1 MTHHAPYGASR
12 RDELAAN
19 LAEVNARIDRAC
31 TTAGRPRDEVTL
43 IAVTKFFPASDVEH
57 LAALGVTDMGENRDQ
72 EAGAKVEELPDE
84 VRNDLTVHFIGQLQS
99 NKAGHVVRYADV
111 VQSIDRAKIA
121 RALDKAAAAQDR
133 TLDVLV
139 QVDLSGASG
148 RGGVPPEDAPDL
160 ADAVAGCPALRL
172 RGVMAVAPLD
182 ADPAEAFGRL
192 AEVAD
197 VIRGDHPDATWV
209 SAGMSGD
216 LEQAVAAGATH
227 LRVGSA
233 ILGSRPTPR

>member
-1 MTHHAPYGASR
+1 VSESYDAAR

-19 LAEVNARIDRAC
+19 LATVHDRIGRAC
-31 TTAGRPRDEVTL
+31 ATAGRDPAEVTL

-57 LAALGVTDMGENRDQ
+57 LAALGVRDVGENRDQ
-72 EAGAKVEELPDE
+72 EAGAKFAELSPD
-84 VRNDLTVHFIGQLQS
+84 VRERLTVHFIGQLQS
-99 NKAGHVVRYADV
+99 NKAAHVVRYADV
-111 VQSIDRAKIA
+111 VQSVDRPKIATALDRAA
-121 RALDKAAAAQDR
+121 VAAQR

-139 QVDLSGASG
+139 QIDLSGATG
-148 RGGVPPEDAPDL
+148 RGGVAPEAARAL
-160 ADAVAGCPALRL
+160 ADQVAASTALHL

-182 ADPAEAFGRL
+182 ADPAEAFERL
-192 AEVAD
+192 ATLAGA
-197 VIRGDHPDATWV
+197 IRSDHPQADWL

-233 ILGSRPTPR
+233 ILGYRPTPR

>member
-1 MTHHAPYGASR
+1 MYDVNR
-12 RDELAAN
+12 RDQLAAS
-19 LAEVNARIDRAC
+19 LARVHARIDRAC
-31 TTAGRPRDEVTL
+31 AAAGRARDDVTL

-72 EAGAKVEELPDE
+72 EAGAKFDELPAE
-84 VRNDLTVHFIGQLQS
+84 IRGDLTVHFIGQLQS
-99 NKAGHVVRYADV
+99 NKAAHVVRYADV
-111 VQSIDRAKIA
+111 VQSVDRAKIA
-121 RALDKAAAAQDR
+121 RALDKAAAARDR
-133 TLDVLV
+133 TLEVLV
-139 QVDLSGASG
+139 QVDLSGATG
-148 RGGVPPEDAPDL
+148 RGGVAPDAARAL
-160 ADAVAGCPALRL
+160 ADEVAGCRALRL

-182 ADPAEAFGRL
+182 ADPAEAFDRL
-192 AEVAD
+192 ASVAD
-197 VIRGDHPDATWV
+197 VIRGDHPDARWL

>member
-1 MTHHAPYGASR
+1 MSTPYDDR
-12 RDELAAN
+12 RDQLTAN
-19 LAEVNARIDRAC
+19 LAAVHERIDRAC
-31 TTAGRPRDEVTL
+31 ADAGRDRDEVQL

-57 LAALGVTDMGENRDQ
+57 LAALGVTDVGENRDQ
-72 EAGAKVEELPDE
+72 EAGAKFAELPQN
-84 VRNDLTVHFIGQLQS
+84 VRDRLTVHFIGQLQS
-99 NKAGHVVRYADV
+99 NKASHVVRYADV
-111 VQSIDRAKIA
+111 VQSVDRAKIA
-121 RALDKAAAAQDR
+121 GALSRAAAAQER

-139 QVDLSGASG
+139 QVDLSGATG
-148 RGGVPPEDAPDL
+148 RGGVAPQDSSAL
-160 ADAVAGCPALRL
+160 ADRVAEAEALRL

-192 AEVAD
+192 SEVAD
-197 VIRGDHPDATWV
+197 VIRADHPEADWL

-233 ILGSRPTPR
+233 ILGSRPAAR

>member
-1 MTHHAPYGASR
+1 MSTPYDDR
-12 RDELAAN
+12 RDQLTAN
-19 LAEVNARIDRAC
+19 LAAVHERIDRAC
-31 TTAGRPRDEVTL
+31 ADAGRDRDEVQL

-57 LAALGVTDMGENRDQ
+57 LAALGVTDVGENRDQ
-72 EAGAKVEELPDE
+72 EAGAKFAELPQN
-84 VRNDLTVHFIGQLQS
+84 VRDRLTVHFIGQLQS
-99 NKAGHVVRYADV
+99 NKASHVVRYADV
-111 VQSIDRAKIA
+111 VQSVDRAKIA
-121 RALDKAAAAQDR
+121 GALSRAAVAQER

-139 QVDLSGASG
+139 QVDLSGATG
-148 RGGVPPEDAPDL
+148 RGGVAPQDSSAL
-160 ADAVAGCPALRL
+160 ADRVAEAEALRL

-192 AEVAD
+192 SEVAD
-197 VIRGDHPDATWV
+197 VIRADHPEADWL

-233 ILGSRPTPR
+233 ILGSRPAAR